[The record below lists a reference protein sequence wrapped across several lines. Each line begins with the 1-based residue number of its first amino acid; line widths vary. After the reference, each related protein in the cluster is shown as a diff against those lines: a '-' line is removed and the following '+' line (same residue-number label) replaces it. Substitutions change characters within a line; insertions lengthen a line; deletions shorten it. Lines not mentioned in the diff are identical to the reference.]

1 MNIIVTKRDKKTEDY
16 DQEKIMRVVIAA
28 GLNRLEA
35 EKLIDYVNKW
45 FIEKNKNIVTS
56 LQIRD
61 RVVIEIQKLNKAAAA
76 KFISYEKYKDR
87 NYKINY

>member
-45 FIEKNKNIVTS
+45 FI
-56 LQIRD
+56 
-61 RVVIEIQKLNKAAAA
+61 
-76 KFISYEKYKDR
+76 
-87 NYKINY
+87 